1 MYYLGMQKKILI
13 VEDDEAFFNL
23 CATALKIKG
32 YNVVHVADGSQALE
46 VIANEKPDLILLD
59 IVLPGMSGLDILQ
72 NIKETEEL
80 KGNRVIM
87 LTNFGT
93 DANVNRAMELG
104 AEDYIMKY
112 NVVPSELANKVSVV
126 LGDSVDSAVKFVS

>member
-1 MYYLGMQKKILI
+1 MQKKILI

-23 CATALKIKG
+23 CATALKLKG

>member
-1 MYYLGMQKKILI
+1 MQKKILI

-23 CATALKIKG
+23 CATSLKLKG
-32 YNVVHVADGSQALE
+32 YNVVHVADGSLAIDT
-46 VIANEKPDLILLD
+46 IANEKPNLVLLD

-72 NIKETEEL
+72 NVKETEEIRST
-80 KGNRVIM
+80 RVIM

-112 NVVPSELANKVSVV
+112 NVVPSELADKVAVA
-126 LGDSVDSAVKFVS
+126 LGDSSDSAVKFVS

>member
-23 CATALKIKG
+23 CATALKLKG

>member
-1 MYYLGMQKKILI
+1 MKKILI
-13 VEDDEAFFNL
+13 VEDDESFFTI
-23 CATALKIKG
+23 CSAALKLKDYDVI
-32 YNVVHVADGSQALE
+32 HVSDGSQAVQ
-46 VIANEKPDLILLD
+46 VISEQMPDIILLD

-80 KGNRVIM
+80 KSIKVVM

-93 DANVNRAMELG
+93 DTNVNRAMELG

-112 NVVPSELANKVSVV
+112 NVVPTELADKVAVY
-126 LGDSVDSAVKFVS
+126 LGDSSASSVNMVGE